1 MKSNLIS
8 ANDIT
13 SEKVDSEKVSDRD
26 EDSFFFLE
34 WANYYIYQ
42 KIINFSKS
50 SPSNSSEA
58 IWLLERIRFDF
69 NYRYHYLSLA

>member
-34 WANYYIYQ
+34 
-42 KIINFSKS
+42 
-50 SPSNSSEA
+50 
-58 IWLLERIRFDF
+58 
-69 NYRYHYLSLA
+69 